1 MRISGLASGLDI
13 DAMVKQLMTA
23 EKAPL
28 DKINQQKTQ
37 AEWKRD
43 NYRTISTKLVSF
55 NEKLSNL
62 NLSKNIDSKQ
72 AVVTGATGVLT
83 ATATGAAANSVLN
96 VSVKNLASSSN
107 VIYQG
112 TAGAT
117 KMSDL
122 YSGAETSVTIG
133 KATISFRGD
142 DTIESFVKKIN
153 SNKDSGVTAV
163 YNSATGGM
171 SLTNRDTGNKDI
183 ELSGELFTSNTN
195 FTTAGVNKGVDATVV
210 INGLETK
217 QTSNRFT
224 VNGVEISLTGVTPTG
239 QTNQIEVTQNT
250 DAIIDTIKSFV
261 DFYNETIALMN
272 QKTNEE
278 RYRTYL
284 PLSTEQK
291 ADMKDSEI
299 ELWESKAKSGLLK
312 NDSILN
318 KSLSDMRTAMISEF
332 NFGGTKLNITQFGI
346 TTGSYSEK
354 GKLVLDEDK
363 LRTALE
369 SNPEQVT
376 ALFSQVDSSTKGVT
390 NNDGLFNRIK
400 KINATA
406 LESLSEK
413 AGTSKISSDLTTAFL
428 PQSQMGNQLTAYER
442 RITELQARLTRKENQ
457 YYKQFTAMETAMNKY
472 NSTSSSLSSMLG

>member
-1 MRISGLASGLDI
+1 MRISGLASGMDI

-23 EKAPL
+23 ERAPL

-55 NEKLSNL
+55 NEKLANL

-72 AVVTGATGVLT
+72 AVITGATGVLT
-83 ATATGAAANSVLN
+83 ATATGASANSVLN

-122 YSGAETSVTIG
+122 YSGAETSVKIG
-133 KATISFRGD
+133 NATISFTAD

-153 SNKDSGVTAV
+153 NNKDSGVTAV
-163 YNSATGGM
+163 YNSATGGL
-171 SLTNRDTGNKDI
+171 SLTNKDTGNKDI
-183 ELSGELFTSNTN
+183 ELSGGLFTGNTN
-195 FTTAGVNKGVDATVV
+195 FTTTGVKKGEDATVV
-210 INGLETK
+210 INGLETT
-217 QTSNRFT
+217 QSSNRFT

-332 NFGGTKLNITQFGI
+332 NFAGTKLNITQFGI

>member
-1 MRISGLASGLDI
+1 MRIGGLASGLDI

-23 EKAPL
+23 ERAPL

-83 ATATGAAANSVLN
+83 AAASGAAANSVLN

-112 TAGAT
+112 TAGGT
-117 KMSDL
+117 KMSDI
-122 YSGAETSVTIG
+122 YSGTETSVKIG
-133 KATISFRGD
+133 NATIEFTAD

-153 SNKDSGVTAV
+153 NSKDAGVTAV
-163 YNSATGGM
+163 YNSATGGL
-171 SLTNRDTGNKDI
+171 SFTNKDTGNKEI
-183 ELSGELFTSNTN
+183 ALSGELFTGNTS
-195 FTTAGVNKGVDATVV
+195 FTTTGVKKGEDATVV

-217 QTSNRFT
+217 QSSNRFT

-261 DFYNETIALMN
+261 DFYNETTALLN

-284 PLSTEQK
+284 PLTTEQK

-318 KSLSDMRTAMISEF
+318 KTLSDMRTAMISAL
-332 NFGGTKLNITQFGI
+332 GDTKFNITNIGI
-346 TTGSYSEK
+346 TTGNYSEK
-354 GKLVLDEDK
+354 GKLYLDEDK

-369 SNPEQVT
+369 TNPEQVT
-376 ALFSQVDSSTKGVT
+376 ALFSQVDSSSKSVT
-390 NNDGLFNRIK
+390 SNDGLFNRIK
-400 KINATA
+400 KINLSA
-406 LESLSEK
+406 LDSLAEK
-413 AGTSKISSDLTTAFL
+413 AGTSKISSDLSTAFQ
-428 PQSQMGNQLTAYER
+428 PQSQIGNQLTAYER
-442 RITELQARLTRKENQ
+442 RITDLQARLTRIENQ

-472 NSTSSSLSSMLG
+472 NSTSSSLSGMLG

>member
-83 ATATGAAANSVLN
+83 ATATGVAANSVLN

-107 VIYQG
+107 AIYQG

-122 YSGAETSVTIG
+122 YSGTETSVTIG
-133 KATISFRGD
+133 KATISFTAD
-142 DTIESFVKKIN
+142 DTIDSFVKKIN

-163 YNSATGGM
+163 YNSATGGL

-376 ALFSQVDSSTKGVT
+376 ALFSQVDSSSKGIT

-413 AGTSKISSDLTTAFL
+413 AGTSKISSDLSTAFL

>member
-1 MRISGLASGLDI
+1 MRIGGLASGLDI

-55 NEKLSNL
+55 NEKLSNF

-83 ATATGAAANSVLN
+83 ATATGGAANSVLN

-122 YSGAETSVTIG
+122 YSGTETSVTIG
-133 KATISFRGD
+133 KATISFTAD

-171 SLTNRDTGNKDI
+171 SLTNKDTGNKDI
-183 ELSGELFTSNTN
+183 DITGEVFTSNAN

-224 VNGVEISLTGVTPTG
+224 VNGVEFSLTGVTPTG

-318 KSLSDMRTAMISEF
+318 KSLGDMRTAMISEF

-354 GKLVLDEDK
+354 GKLVLDEDE

-376 ALFSQVDSSTKGVT
+376 ALFSQVDSSTKGIT

-472 NSTSSSLSSMLG
+472 NSTSSSLSGMLG